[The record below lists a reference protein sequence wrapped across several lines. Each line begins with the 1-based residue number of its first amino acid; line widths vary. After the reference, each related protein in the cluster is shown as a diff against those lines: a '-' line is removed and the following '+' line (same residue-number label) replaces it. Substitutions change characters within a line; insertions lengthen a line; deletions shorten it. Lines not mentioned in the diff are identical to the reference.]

1 MKWALRIFLSLI
13 ILSVLIFFLYCN
25 NLSLADKQ
33 TVAYY
38 KSLKKT
44 LTQMGYRP
52 RLLVISTRR
61 IPVHN
66 KVQVNLSGAA
76 PKSRHLS
83 GEAID
88 FLVLDVNR
96 DGKATTADVDIVVK
110 ILEEEIMKGKGGI
123 GTYKQE
129 SSFINRQMV
138 HIDCREGRGRWE
150 R

>member
-1 MKWALRIFLSLI
+1 MKWLFRIILSLI
-13 ILSVLIFFLYCN
+13 ILSVLVFFLYCN

-33 TVAYY
+33 TVTYY
-38 KSLKKT
+38 KTLKKA
-44 LTQMGYRP
+44 LKQKGYRP

-61 IPVHN
+61 LPFHN
-66 KVQVNLSGAA
+66 NIQVNMSGAA

-96 DGKATTADVDIVVK
+96 DGKATAADVDIVVK
-110 ILEEEIMKGKGGI
+110 ILEEEIMKGNGGI

-138 HIDCREGRGRWE
+138 HIDCRKGKGRWE

>member
-1 MKWALRIFLSLI
+1 MKWLFRIILSLI

-25 NLSLADKQ
+25 NLSLANKQ
-33 TVAYY
+33 TVTYY
-38 KSLKKT
+38 NNLKKA
-44 LTQMGYRP
+44 LKQKGYRP
-52 RLLVISTRR
+52 WLLVISTRR
-61 IPVHN
+61 IPFHN
-66 KVQVNLSGAA
+66 NIQVNLSGAA
-76 PKSRHLS
+76 SKSRHLS

-96 DGKATTADVDIVVK
+96 DGKATTVDVDIVVK

-138 HIDCREGRGRWE
+138 HIDCREGKGRWE